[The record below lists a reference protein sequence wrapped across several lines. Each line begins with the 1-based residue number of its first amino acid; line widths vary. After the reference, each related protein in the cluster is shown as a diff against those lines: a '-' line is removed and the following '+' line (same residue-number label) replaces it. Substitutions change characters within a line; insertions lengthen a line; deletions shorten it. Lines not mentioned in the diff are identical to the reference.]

1 MLCKDIRYCAIPG
14 MHEKCFNSVCDPNCF
29 NSVCLLFWSVVSTLR
44 VTQLARTMPH
54 EAKVSSLNLSIPI
67 SLVLKLIKR
76 ICLIYLRD

>member
-1 MLCKDIRYCAIPG
+1 MKNVLTVFVIPIVLTVFAYSFG
-14 MHEKCFNSVCDPNCF
+14 VLGPI
-29 NSVCLLFWSVVSTLR
+29 LTLR

>member
-1 MLCKDIRYCAIPG
+1 MKNVLTVFVIPIVLTVFAYSFGVLCPI
-14 MHEKCFNSVCDPNCF
+14 
-29 NSVCLLFWSVVSTLR
+29 LTLR